1 MITMAYKRKKGSILE
16 DDIFNMT
23 SLIDCVFLLLI
34 FFMVTTVFKNPAQLT
49 LTLPIAQ
56 NPQKLDKLQLVAE
69 LDDEGNVA
77 LNSKVVAFDTFDALL
92 VNEKQKFG
100 VNSLL
105 IKGDENAKHGDV
117 LKLMKIARS
126 AGIETIA
133 MAVDTEIKE

>member
-1 MITMAYKRKKGSILE
+1 MAYRRKKGPILE

-69 LDDEGNVA
+69 LDGEGNVA
-77 LNSKVVAFDTFDALL
+77 LNSKVVAFDTFDTFL
-92 VNEKQKFG
+92 VNEKQKLG
-100 VNSLL
+100 INSLL

-126 AGIETIA
+126 VGIETIA
-133 MAVDTEIKE
+133 MAVDIEIEE

>member
-1 MITMAYKRKKGSILE
+1 MAYKRKKGSILE

-126 AGIETIA
+126 VGIETIA

>member
-56 NPQKLDKLQLVAE
+56 NPQELDKLQLVAE

-92 VNEKQKFG
+92 VNEKQKLG

-126 AGIETIA
+126 VGIETIA
-133 MAVDTEIKE
+133 MAVDTEIEE

>member
-1 MITMAYKRKKGSILE
+1 MAYRRKKGPILE

-77 LNSKVVAFDTFDALL
+77 LNSKVVSFDTFDALL
-92 VNEKQKFG
+92 VNEKQKLG

-126 AGIETIA
+126 VGIETIA
-133 MAVDTEIKE
+133 MAVDTEIEE

>member
-1 MITMAYKRKKGSILE
+1 MVYKRKKGPILE

-49 LTLPIAQ
+49 LKLPIAQ
-56 NPQKLDKLQLVAE
+56 NPQELDKLQLVAE

-92 VNEKQKFG
+92 VNEKQKLG

-126 AGIETIA
+126 VGIETIA
-133 MAVDTEIKE
+133 MAVDTEIEE

>member
-1 MITMAYKRKKGSILE
+1 MAYRRKKEPILE

-56 NPQKLDKLQLVAE
+56 NPQELDKLQLVAE
-69 LDDEGNVA
+69 LDSEGNVA
-77 LNSKVVAFDTFDALL
+77 LNSKVVSFDTFDTFL
-92 VNEKQKFG
+92 VNEKQKLG

-126 AGIETIA
+126 VGIETIA
-133 MAVDTEIKE
+133 MAVDIKIEE

>member
-1 MITMAYKRKKGSILE
+1 MAYKRKKGSILE

-126 AGIETIA
+126 VGIETIA
-133 MAVDTEIKE
+133 MAVDTEIEE

>member
-1 MITMAYKRKKGSILE
+1 MAYRRKKGPILE

-56 NPQKLDKLQLVAE
+56 NPQQLDKLQLVAE

-77 LNSKVVAFDTFDALL
+77 LNSKTVAFDTFDALL
-92 VNEKQKFG
+92 INEKQKLG

-126 AGIETIA
+126 VGIETIA

>member
-1 MITMAYKRKKGSILE
+1 MAYRRKKGPILE

-34 FFMVTTVFKNPAQLT
+34 FFMVTTVFKNPAQLK
-49 LTLPIAQ
+49 LALPIAQ
-56 NPQKLDKLQLVAE
+56 NPQELDKLQLVAE

-77 LNSKVVAFDTFDALL
+77 LNSKAVAFDTFDALL
-92 VNEKQKFG
+92 VSEKQKLG

-126 AGIETIA
+126 VGIETIA
-133 MAVDTEIKE
+133 MAVDVEIEE

>member
-1 MITMAYKRKKGSILE
+1 MAYRRKKGPILE

-126 AGIETIA
+126 VGIETIA

>member
-56 NPQKLDKLQLVAE
+56 NPQELDKLQLVAE
-69 LDDEGNVA
+69 LDSEGNVA
-77 LNSKVVAFDTFDALL
+77 LNSKVVSFDTFDTFL
-92 VNEKQKFG
+92 VNEKQKLG

-126 AGIETIA
+126 VGIETIA
-133 MAVDTEIKE
+133 MAVDTKIEE

>member
-1 MITMAYKRKKGSILE
+1 MVYKRKKGPILE

-56 NPQKLDKLQLVAE
+56 NPQELDKLQLVAE

-126 AGIETIA
+126 VGIETIA
-133 MAVDTEIKE
+133 MAVDTEIEE